1 VLKVHGFDAD
11 NPMVISEMSQILS
24 VAPNRTNQSVNT
36 DLLYGYAENVVVVKK
51 AEEKRETEDPAKK
64 VTETKK
70 AEPETKKAEVV
81 PEQKKEQSPQLQEDT
96 VTKVTEE
103 QPAVE
108 TVPFGTV
115 KKVTVKDEVKDEEG
129 FGIKDALIYSIAG
142 LVLIIIAGL
151 VMFFRAK
158 KD

>member
-1 VLKVHGFDAD
+1 L
-11 NPMVISEMSQILS
+11 P
-24 VAPNRTNQSVNT
+24 
-36 DLLYGYAENVVVVKK
+36 
-51 AEEKRETEDPAKK
+51 
-64 VTETKK
+64 
-70 AEPETKKAEVV
+70 
-81 PEQKKEQSPQLQEDT
+81 EDT

-103 QPAVE
+103 QPKVE